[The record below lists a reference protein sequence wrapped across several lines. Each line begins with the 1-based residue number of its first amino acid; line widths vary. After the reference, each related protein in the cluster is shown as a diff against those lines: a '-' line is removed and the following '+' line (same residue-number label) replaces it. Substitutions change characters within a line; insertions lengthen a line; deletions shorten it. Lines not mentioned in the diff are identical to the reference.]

1 MVTPETLKKM
11 DERKLWKN
19 VIIQDGK
26 RMYRKLNNE
35 LRSETDKARDKWMTH
50 QCDESERLNMM
61 GRSDLMYAKAK
72 ELGKIYKSN
81 KSRPSS
87 MQDKNGKLLKETE
100 EIKARW
106 HKYIEDLYDASNK
119 PNSCNLEPLEE
130 VQEDERGL
138 PILQS
143 ETNYSF
149 TKVKHGKAPALDNI
163 PGELLTCLGPNA
175 REAFNKLDNNI
186 FNSGSWPKEFC
197 VSKIIPIPKKPNA
210 KKCEENRTFSL
221 KLLKTSKI
229 LLKTLYERIYAKVD
243 VFLGNDQFGFRRKM
257 GIREAIAT
265 LRVVAEKSIEF
276 GKSLYIC
283 FVDYEKAFDRVNW
296 VKLMEILEMI

>member
-19 VIIQDGK
+19 VTTEDGK

-72 ELGKIYKSN
+72 ELGKKYKSN

-87 MQDKNGKLLKETE
+87 IQDKNGKLLKETE

-119 PNSCNLEPLEE
+119 PNSCKLEPLEE

-143 ETNYSF
+143 ETDYSC
-149 TKVKHGKAPALDNI
+149 TN
-163 PGELLTCLGPNA
+163 
-175 REAFNKLDNNI
+175 
-186 FNSGSWPKEFC
+186 
-197 VSKIIPIPKKPNA
+197 
-210 KKCEENRTFSL
+210 
-221 KLLKTSKI
+221 
-229 LLKTLYERIYAKVD
+229 
-243 VFLGNDQFGFRRKM
+243 
-257 GIREAIAT
+257 
-265 LRVVAEKSIEF
+265 
-276 GKSLYIC
+276 
-283 FVDYEKAFDRVNW
+283 
-296 VKLMEILEMI
+296 